1 MGVERRNYKVM
12 RASSESRYV
21 LKLLANQG
29 LKRTFLLVAVIRNPG
44 SAKSLCRDALF
55 YSQDFWV
62 NYGLSSS
69 DLIVFVASSSSVCF
83 PNYFSFISLYPR
95 ALGYNVERYT

>member
-1 MGVERRNYKVM
+1 MGVERRNCKVM

-21 LKLLANQG
+21 LKLLTSQG

-62 NYGLSSS
+62 NYGLSS
-69 DLIVFVASSSSVCF
+69 DLIIFVASSSSVCF

-95 ALGYNVERYT
+95 ALEYNVERYT